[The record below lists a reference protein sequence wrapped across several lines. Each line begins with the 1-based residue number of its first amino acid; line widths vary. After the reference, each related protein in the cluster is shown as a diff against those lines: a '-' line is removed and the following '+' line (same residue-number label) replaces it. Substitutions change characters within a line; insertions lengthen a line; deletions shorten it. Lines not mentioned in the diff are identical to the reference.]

1 MASSAVA
8 VAAVASAAVVMVT
21 AGPEPAGTVPA
32 GTGTAGAPAQRGA
45 ATQRESAPQAAGSA
59 ASATSARPPFVPAAP
74 GLATT
79 ADRLAGAAG
88 RTGATANVTAASG
101 PARTPGDADGRI
113 GAQPLIF
120 KSEFMAD
127 QDGRI
132 ALEARHAAAA
142 RRARRAEARAAARRT
157 AAARQ
162 TVQAMRP
169 ARSSGSPQRIA
180 MAMLGSYGWPA
191 GQFGCLND
199 LWSRESGWNPAAE
212 NTDGAFGIPQAL
224 PGSKMA
230 SAGADWQTNPATQ
243 IRWGLGYIRELYGSP
258 CGAWDHELATGSY

>member
-21 AGPEPAGTVPA
+21 AGTEPAGTVPA
-32 GTGTAGAPAQRGA
+32 GTAAQRGA
-45 ATQRESAPQAAGSA
+45 ATQRESAQQTAGSA
-59 ASATSARPPFVPAAP
+59 ASAASARPSFVPAAP

-79 ADRLAGAAG
+79 AARLAGPAG
-88 RTGATANVTAASG
+88 LTGAAANATTASG
-101 PARTPGDADGRI
+101 PARTQGDADGRI

-132 ALEARHAAAA
+132 ALEARHSAAA
-142 RRARRAEARAAARRT
+142 RRARRAAARAAARRT
-157 AAARQ
+157 ATARQ
-162 TVQAMRP
+162 TVQATLP
-169 ARSSGSPQRIA
+169 ARPSGSPQRIA
-180 MAMLGSYGWPA
+180 MAMLGSYGWSA

-199 LWSRESGWNPAAE
+199 LWTRESGWNPAAE
-212 NTDGAFGIPQAL
+212 NADGAFGIPQAL

-230 SAGADWQTNPATQ
+230 SAGAGWQTNPATQ

>member
-21 AGPEPAGTVPA
+21 GGREPAGRVPA
-32 GTGTAGAPAQRGA
+32 GTGMAGAPAQRGA
-45 ATQRESAPQAAGSA
+45 ATQGESAPQTAGSA
-59 ASATSARPPFVPAAP
+59 ASATSSRLSFVPAAP

-79 ADRLAGAAG
+79 AARLAGPAG
-88 RTGATANVTAASG
+88 LTGAAVNATATSG

-132 ALEARHAAAA
+132 ALEARHAAA
-142 RRARRAEARAAARRT
+142 RRARRAAARAAARRT
-157 AAARQ
+157 ATARQ
-162 TVQAMRP
+162 TVQATRP

-180 MAMLGSYGWPA
+180 MAMLGSYGWSA

-212 NTDGAFGIPQAL
+212 NADGAFGIPQAL